1 MRGMKSRKGTN
12 DDKTSPSE
20 LANEVDLELG
30 VCPSW
35 ICCYCCTSFLLCLLL
50 LSYFLFH
57 NLDKHL
63 NVFIDIMVRIVT
75 TASLESFRKFIIV
88 STCRS
93 FIPESYLRDYEVFP
107 EREEGP
113 GEIYI
118 EAADKVTLKK
128 VREMTFV
135 NAKEVL
141 GIIYSSKSGNTQL
154 KWRQTRK
161 RSGKVHGDASA
172 NALVNLVE
180 SGVLTQEWVDNYLK
194 SAQAKEENS
203 SSIANEKVT

>member
-1 MRGMKSRKGTN
+1 MSTRVHS
-12 DDKTSPSE
+12 
-20 LANEVDLELG
+20 
-30 VCPSW
+30 
-35 ICCYCCTSFLLCLLL
+35 ILLL
-50 LSYFLFH
+50 TK
-57 NLDKHL
+57 LDKWPGGSYIL
-63 NVFIDIMVRIVT
+63 TLVKIET
-75 TASLESFRKFIIV
+75 TSSLESFRKFIII

-113 GEIYI
+113 GAIYI

-128 VREMTFV
+128 IREMTFV
-135 NAKEVL
+135 NAKEIL

-154 KWRQTRK
+154 KWRQTR
-161 RSGKVHGDASA
+161 RRIGKVQGFASP

-194 SAQAKEENS
+194 IIQNQQQQGQGQDPTSAVTAS
-203 SSIANEKVT
+203 EKTV

>member
-1 MRGMKSRKGTN
+1 M
-12 DDKTSPSE
+12 
-20 LANEVDLELG
+20 
-30 VCPSW
+30 
-35 ICCYCCTSFLLCLLL
+35 
-50 LSYFLFH
+50 
-57 NLDKHL
+57 
-63 NVFIDIMVRIVT
+63 
-75 TASLESFRKFIIV
+75 

-113 GEIYI
+113 GAIYI

-128 VREMTFV
+128 IREMTFV
-135 NAKEVL
+135 NAKEIL

-161 RSGKVHGDASA
+161 KSGRVQGTASA

-180 SGVLTQEWVDNYLK
+180 SGVLTQEWVDSYLK
-194 SAQAKEENS
+194 SAQSKEDNNS
-203 SSIANEKVT
+203 SSSLANEKMA

>member
-1 MRGMKSRKGTN
+1 MST
-12 DDKTSPSE
+12 P
-20 LANEVDLELG
+20 
-30 VCPSW
+30 
-35 ICCYCCTSFLLCLLL
+35 LLHLTK
-50 LSYFLFH
+50 
-57 NLDKHL
+57 LDKWL
-63 NVFIDIMVRIVT
+63 GGFYISTLVNIET
-75 TASLESFRKFIIV
+75 PASLESFRKFIII

-113 GEIYI
+113 GAIYI

-128 VREMTFV
+128 IREMTFV
-135 NAKEVL
+135 NAKEIL

-154 KWRQTRK
+154 KWRQTR
-161 RSGKVHGDASA
+161 RRIGKVQGFASP

-194 SAQAKEENS
+194 LIQNQQQEQQEQQGQDPSSAVTAS
-203 SSIANEKVT
+203 EKTV

>member
-1 MRGMKSRKGTN
+1 M
-12 DDKTSPSE
+12 
-20 LANEVDLELG
+20 AVA
-30 VCPSW
+30 
-35 ICCYCCTSFLLCLLL
+35 FLISTL
-50 LSYFLFH
+50 
-57 NLDKHL
+57 
-63 NVFIDIMVRIVT
+63 VQIET
-75 TASLESFRKFIIV
+75 TASLESFRKFIII

-113 GEIYI
+113 GAIYI

-128 VREMTFV
+128 IREMTFV
-135 NAKEVL
+135 NAKEIL

-154 KWRQTRK
+154 KWRQTR
-161 RSGKVHGDASA
+161 RRIGKVQGFASP

-194 SAQAKEENS
+194 LVHNQQQDQDS
-203 SSIANEKVT
+203 SSSAVTASEKTA

>member
-1 MRGMKSRKGTN
+1 M
-12 DDKTSPSE
+12 
-20 LANEVDLELG
+20 
-30 VCPSW
+30 
-35 ICCYCCTSFLLCLLL
+35 
-50 LSYFLFH
+50 
-57 NLDKHL
+57 
-63 NVFIDIMVRIVT
+63 MVSIVT

-113 GEIYI
+113 GAIYI

-203 SSIANEKVT
+203 SSIANEKVA

>member
-1 MRGMKSRKGTN
+1 
-12 DDKTSPSE
+12 
-20 LANEVDLELG
+20 
-30 VCPSW
+30 
-35 ICCYCCTSFLLCLLL
+35 
-50 LSYFLFH
+50 
-57 NLDKHL
+57 
-63 NVFIDIMVRIVT
+63 MVRIVT
-75 TASLESFRKFIIV
+75 TASLESFRQFIIV

-107 EREEGP
+107 EREDGP
-113 GEIYI
+113 GSIYI

-154 KWRQTRK
+154 KWRQTRR

-194 SAQAKEENS
+194 SAGTEEEGS
-203 SSIANEKVT
+203 SMTNKKVA

>member
-1 MRGMKSRKGTN
+1 MISG
-12 DDKTSPSE
+12 E
-20 LANEVDLELG
+20 LDFMNTLVHIEAN
-30 VCPSW
+30 
-35 ICCYCCTSFLLCLLL
+35 
-50 LSYFLFH
+50 
-57 NLDKHL
+57 
-63 NVFIDIMVRIVT
+63 
-75 TASLESFRKFIIV
+75 ASLESFRKFIIV

-93 FIPESYLRDYEVFP
+93 FIPESYLHDYEVFP

-135 NAKEVL
+135 NVREIL

-154 KWRQTRK
+154 KWRQTRRK
-161 RSGKVHGDASA
+161 SGKVYGDASS

-180 SGVLTQEWVDNYLK
+180 SGVLTQEWVDNYLTT
-194 SAQAKEENS
+194 AKTGGNDNATV
-203 SSIANEKVT
+203 ANEKIV